1 MILNIV
7 FSEEDKKMIKRLTTY
22 IAVAA
27 SLVLGACSEETLRP
41 DVPDAGGEEGVR
53 VSIAIPDMPR
63 LATRAFG
70 DTPAA
75 DLKLTVFEFEKGS
88 DPTNTFLTKIY
99 QAETLTQTNVANGAT
114 VDFRINDLLMTES
127 PRVLHF
133 VVAPQHLDAK
143 YASEAV
149 VFSNLSV
156 RDNSQAYWGRV
167 EFPNGYGTV
176 DKNMKPQLTDEAKQ
190 KLTGVNVL
198 RNFAKVS
205 VEVATVATSNFQLT
219 GFELV
224 NVPTSGTVAPYNSG
238 RQEFPQM
245 FDDAG
250 KMLGYLAVAGNG
262 SGQQGYG
269 GIMPANCGFRNL
281 EENFSPVADGR
292 RPAWSTSP
300 AYLYEHPFESTR
312 RTYVILQGN
321 YRPTTTDAWQ
331 TCYYKIDLVRLNE
344 ESGMTEYYDILRNY
358 DFHIN
363 VTGVSAPGASTA
375 SEAISGVSY
384 NNISADVDA
393 RDMLQISDG
402 ANIVEVSKTNI
413 IFTNTTPVEFLYRY
427 SPVGGF
433 SSETTNAK
441 LHTNGLNAGDVIA
454 SVTDPEVYTDA
465 DGVVWVKRVITPKP
479 IPEAGTRE
487 QSFYVVDADGL
498 GREIRLVAHVPYDY
512 SDIEVYPGSENGRP
526 TSAAG
531 QGTVSPL
538 SGQPFT
544 VYFNLP
550 AGMPEAMFPLTFILE
565 SNRQNME
572 NNPIGTLVVTSGQ
585 TGFPTTEVYEVP
597 RIKYR
602 KTVSYAEYLY
612 KTDANNNLITDGA
625 GNYVENTD
633 HTVRCRFRTI
643 NSLAELPG
651 APTQTVTY
659 LLISN
664 DYFNCTGENTQAAVP
679 TWPGVATFTRT
690 R

>member
-1 MILNIV
+1 
-7 FSEEDKKMIKRLTTY
+7 MIKRLTTY
-22 IAVAA
+22 IVVAA

-75 DLKLTVFEFEKGS
+75 DLKLTVFEFEKGT

-99 QAETLTQTNVANGAT
+99 QAETLTQTNVTNGAT

-133 VVAPQHLDAK
+133 VVAPQHLDAR

-176 DKNMKPQLTDEAKQ
+176 DKDMKPQLTDEAKQ

-205 VEVATVATSNFQLT
+205 VEVAATATANFQLT

-238 RQEFPQM
+238 RQKFPRM

-250 KMLGYLAVAGNG
+250 TMLGYLAVAGNG
-262 SGQQGYG
+262 SGQQGYS

-281 EENFSPVADGR
+281 EENFSPVAGGG
-292 RPAWSTSP
+292 RPAWSTRD

-512 SDIEVYPGSENGRP
+512 SDIEVYPGSENDRP

>member
-1 MILNIV
+1 
-7 FSEEDKKMIKRLTTY
+7 MIKRLTTY

-41 DVPDAGGEEGVR
+41 DVPDADGGEGVR

-75 DLKLTVFEFEKGS
+75 DLKLTVFEFEMGS

-133 VVAPQHLDAK
+133 VVAPQHLDAR

-205 VEVATVATSNFQLT
+205 VEVAATATANFQLT

-224 NVPTSGTVAPYNSG
+224 NVPTSGTVAPYNTG

-250 KMLGYLAVAGNG
+250 TMLGYLAVAGNG
-262 SGQQGYG
+262 SGQQGYS

-281 EENFSPVADGR
+281 EENFSPVADGG

-384 NNISADVDA
+384 NNISAYVDA

>member
-1 MILNIV
+1 
-7 FSEEDKKMIKRLTTY
+7 MIKRLTTY

-205 VEVATVATSNFQLT
+205 VEVAATATANFQLT

-250 KMLGYLAVAGNG
+250 TMLGYLAVAGNG
-262 SGQQGYG
+262 SGQQGYS

-281 EENFSPVADGR
+281 EENFSPVADGG
-292 RPAWSTSP
+292 RPAWSTRD

-454 SVTDPEVYTDA
+454 SVTAPEVYTDA

-498 GREIRLVAHVPYDY
+498 GREIRLVAHVTYDY

>member
-1 MILNIV
+1 
-7 FSEEDKKMIKRLTTY
+7 MIKRLTTY

-27 SLVLGACSEETLRP
+27 SLALGACSEETLRP
-41 DVPDAGGEEGVR
+41 DVPDAGGGEGVR

-75 DLKLTVFEFEKGS
+75 DLKLTVFEFEMGS
-88 DPTNTFLTKIY
+88 DPTNIFLTKIY
-99 QAETLTQTNVANGAT
+99 QAETLTQTNVTNGAT

-133 VVAPQHLDAK
+133 VVAPQHLDAR

-176 DKNMKPQLTDEAKQ
+176 DKDMKPQLTDEAKQ

-205 VEVATVATSNFQLT
+205 VEVAIAATSNFQLT

-238 RQEFPQM
+238 RQKFPRM

-250 KMLGYLAVAGNG
+250 TMLGYLAVAGNG
-262 SGQQGYG
+262 SGQQGYS

-281 EENFSPVADGR
+281 EENFSPVADGG

>member
-1 MILNIV
+1 
-7 FSEEDKKMIKRLTTY
+7 MIKRLTTY

-27 SLVLGACSEETLRP
+27 SLALGACSEETLRP
-41 DVPDAGGEEGVR
+41 DVPDAGGGEGVR

-99 QAETLTQTNVANGAT
+99 QAETLTQTNVTNGAT

-133 VVAPQHLDAK
+133 VVAPQHLDAR

-176 DKNMKPQLTDEAKQ
+176 DKDMKPQLTDEAKQ

-281 EENFSPVADGR
+281 EENFSPVADGG
-292 RPAWSTSP
+292 RPAWSTRD

-312 RTYVILQGN
+312 RTYVILRGN

-454 SVTDPEVYTDA
+454 SVTAPEVYTDA

>member
-1 MILNIV
+1 
-7 FSEEDKKMIKRLTTY
+7 MIKRLTTY

-281 EENFSPVADGR
+281 EENFSPVADGG
-292 RPAWSTSP
+292 RPAWSTRD

>member
-1 MILNIV
+1 
-7 FSEEDKKMIKRLTTY
+7 MIKRLTTY

-238 RQEFPQM
+238 RQKFPRM

-250 KMLGYLAVAGNG
+250 TMLGYLAVAGNG
-262 SGQQGYG
+262 SGQQGYS

-281 EENFSPVADGR
+281 EENFSPVADGG

-538 SGQPFT
+538 SDQPFT

>member
-1 MILNIV
+1 
-7 FSEEDKKMIKRLTTY
+7 MIKRLTTY

-281 EENFSPVADGR
+281 EENFSPVADGG

-312 RTYVILQGN
+312 RTYVILRGN

-402 ANIVEVSKTNI
+402 SNIVEVSKTNI

>member
-1 MILNIV
+1 
-7 FSEEDKKMIKRLTTY
+7 MIKRLTTY

-281 EENFSPVADGR
+281 EENFSPVADGG

-312 RTYVILQGN
+312 RTYVILRGN

-538 SGQPFT
+538 SDQPFT

>member
-1 MILNIV
+1 
-7 FSEEDKKMIKRLTTY
+7 MIKRLTTY

-205 VEVATVATSNFQLT
+205 VEVAATATANFQLT

-250 KMLGYLAVAGNG
+250 TMLGYLAVAGNG
-262 SGQQGYG
+262 SGQQGYS

-281 EENFSPVADGR
+281 EENFSPVADGG
-292 RPAWSTSP
+292 RPAWSTRD

-427 SPVGGF
+427 SLVGGF

-454 SVTDPEVYTDA
+454 SVTAPEVYTDA

>member
-1 MILNIV
+1 
-7 FSEEDKKMIKRLTTY
+7 MIKRLTTY
-22 IAVAA
+22 IVVAA

-75 DLKLTVFEFEKGS
+75 DLKLTVFEFEKGT

-99 QAETLTQTNVANGAT
+99 QAETLTQTNVTNGAT

-133 VVAPQHLDAK
+133 VVAPQHLDAR

-176 DKNMKPQLTDEAKQ
+176 DNDMKPQLTDEAKQ

-250 KMLGYLAVAGNG
+250 KMLGYLDVAGNG

-281 EENFSPVADGR
+281 EENFSPVADGG
-292 RPAWSTSP
+292 RPAWSTRD

>member
-1 MILNIV
+1 
-7 FSEEDKKMIKRLTTY
+7 MIKRLTTY
-22 IAVAA
+22 IVVAA

-75 DLKLTVFEFEKGS
+75 DLKLTVFEFEKGT

-99 QAETLTQTNVANGAT
+99 QAETLTQTNVTNGAT

-133 VVAPQHLDAK
+133 VVAPQHLDAR

-176 DKNMKPQLTDEAKQ
+176 DKDMKPQLTDEAKQ

-205 VEVATVATSNFQLT
+205 VEVAATATANFQLT

-238 RQEFPQM
+238 RQKFPRM

-250 KMLGYLAVAGNG
+250 TMLGYLAVAGNG
-262 SGQQGYG
+262 SGQQGYS

-281 EENFSPVADGR
+281 EENFSPVADGG
-292 RPAWSTSP
+292 RPAWSTRD

-512 SDIEVYPGSENGRP
+512 SDIEVYPGSENDRP

>member
-1 MILNIV
+1 
-7 FSEEDKKMIKRLTTY
+7 MIKRLTTY

-205 VEVATVATSNFQLT
+205 VEVAATATANFQLT

-250 KMLGYLAVAGNG
+250 TMLGYLAVAGNG
-262 SGQQGYG
+262 SGQQGYS

-281 EENFSPVADGR
+281 EENFSPVADGG
-292 RPAWSTSP
+292 RPAWSTRD

-402 ANIVEVSKTNI
+402 ANIVEESKTNI

-454 SVTDPEVYTDA
+454 SVTAPEVYTDA

>member
-1 MILNIV
+1 
-7 FSEEDKKMIKRLTTY
+7 MIKRLTTY

-149 VFSNLSV
+149 VLSNLSV

-205 VEVATVATSNFQLT
+205 VEVAATATANFQLT

-250 KMLGYLAVAGNG
+250 TMLGYLAVAGNG
-262 SGQQGYG
+262 SGQQGYS

-281 EENFSPVADGR
+281 EENFSPVADGG
-292 RPAWSTSP
+292 RPAWSTRD

-454 SVTDPEVYTDA
+454 SVTAPEVYTDA

>member
-1 MILNIV
+1 
-7 FSEEDKKMIKRLTTY
+7 MIKRLTTY

-41 DVPDAGGEEGVR
+41 DVPDAGGGEGVR

-176 DKNMKPQLTDEAKQ
+176 DKDMKPQLTDEAKQ

-281 EENFSPVADGR
+281 EENFSPVADGG
-292 RPAWSTSP
+292 RPAWSTRD

-312 RTYVILQGN
+312 RTYVILRGN

-454 SVTDPEVYTDA
+454 SVTAPEVYTDA

>member
-1 MILNIV
+1 
-7 FSEEDKKMIKRLTTY
+7 MIKRLTTY

-41 DVPDAGGEEGVR
+41 DVPDADGGEGVR

-75 DLKLTVFEFEKGS
+75 DLKLTVFEFEMGS

-133 VVAPQHLDAK
+133 VVAPQHLDAR

-205 VEVATVATSNFQLT
+205 VEVAATATANFQLT

-224 NVPTSGTVAPYNSG
+224 NVPTSGTVAPYNTG

-250 KMLGYLAVAGNG
+250 TMLGYLAVAGNG
-262 SGQQGYG
+262 SGQQGYS

-281 EENFSPVADGR
+281 EENFSPVADGG

>member
-1 MILNIV
+1 
-7 FSEEDKKMIKRLTTY
+7 MIKRLTTY

-238 RQEFPQM
+238 RQKFPRM

-250 KMLGYLAVAGNG
+250 TMLGYLAVAGNG
-262 SGQQGYG
+262 SGQQGYS

-281 EENFSPVADGR
+281 EENFSPVADGG

-312 RTYVILQGN
+312 RTYVILRGN

>member
-1 MILNIV
+1 
-7 FSEEDKKMIKRLTTY
+7 MIKRLTTY

-75 DLKLTVFEFEKGS
+75 DLTLTVFEFEKGS

-205 VEVATVATSNFQLT
+205 VEVAATATANFQLT

-250 KMLGYLAVAGNG
+250 TMLGYLAVAGNG
-262 SGQQGYG
+262 SGQQGYS

-281 EENFSPVADGR
+281 EENFSPVADGG
-292 RPAWSTSP
+292 RPAWSTRD

-454 SVTDPEVYTDA
+454 SVTAPEVYTDA

>member
-1 MILNIV
+1 
-7 FSEEDKKMIKRLTTY
+7 MIKRLTTY

-238 RQEFPQM
+238 RQKFPRM

-250 KMLGYLAVAGNG
+250 TMLGYLAVAGNG
-262 SGQQGYG
+262 SGQQGYS

-281 EENFSPVADGR
+281 EENFSPVADGG
-292 RPAWSTSP
+292 RPAWSTRD

-312 RTYVILQGN
+312 RTYVILRGN

-512 SDIEVYPGSENGRP
+512 SDIEVYPGSENDRP

>member
-1 MILNIV
+1 
-7 FSEEDKKMIKRLTTY
+7 MIKRLTTY

-262 SGQQGYG
+262 SGQQGYS

-281 EENFSPVADGR
+281 EENFSPVADGG
-292 RPAWSTSP
+292 RPAWSTRD

-312 RTYVILQGN
+312 RTYVILRGN

>member
-1 MILNIV
+1 
-7 FSEEDKKMIKRLTTY
+7 MIKRLTTY

-238 RQEFPQM
+238 RQKFPRM

-262 SGQQGYG
+262 SGQQGYS

-281 EENFSPVADGR
+281 EENFSPVADGG
-292 RPAWSTSP
+292 RPAWSTRD

-312 RTYVILQGN
+312 RTYVILRGN

>member
-1 MILNIV
+1 
-7 FSEEDKKMIKRLTTY
+7 MIKRLTTY

-262 SGQQGYG
+262 SGQQGYS

-281 EENFSPVADGR
+281 EENFSPVADGG

>member
-1 MILNIV
+1 
-7 FSEEDKKMIKRLTTY
+7 MIKRLTTY

-238 RQEFPQM
+238 RQKFPRM

-250 KMLGYLAVAGNG
+250 TMLGYLAVAGNG
-262 SGQQGYG
+262 SGQQGYS

-281 EENFSPVADGR
+281 EENFSPVADGG

-690 R
+690 RRIARYLKR

>member
-1 MILNIV
+1 
-7 FSEEDKKMIKRLTTY
+7 MIKRLTTY

-41 DVPDAGGEEGVR
+41 DVPDADGGEGVR

-75 DLKLTVFEFEKGS
+75 DLKLTVFEFEMGS

-133 VVAPQHLDAK
+133 VVAPQHLDAR

-205 VEVATVATSNFQLT
+205 VEVAATATANFQLT

-224 NVPTSGTVAPYNSG
+224 NVPTSGTVAPYNTG
-238 RQEFPQM
+238 RQEFPRM

-250 KMLGYLAVAGNG
+250 TMLGYLAVAGNG
-262 SGQQGYG
+262 SGQQGYS

-281 EENFSPVADGR
+281 EENFSPVADGG

-312 RTYVILQGN
+312 RTYVILRGN

-454 SVTDPEVYTDA
+454 SVTAPEVYTDA

>member
-1 MILNIV
+1 
-7 FSEEDKKMIKRLTTY
+7 MIKRLTTY

-281 EENFSPVADGR
+281 EENFSPVADGG
-292 RPAWSTSP
+292 RPAWSTRD

-512 SDIEVYPGSENGRP
+512 SDIEVYPGSENDRP

-651 APTQTVTY
+651 APMQTVTY

>member
-1 MILNIV
+1 
-7 FSEEDKKMIKRLTTY
+7 MIKRLTTY

-53 VSIAIPDMPR
+53 VSITIPDMPR

-205 VEVATVATSNFQLT
+205 VEVAATATANFQLT

-250 KMLGYLAVAGNG
+250 TMLGYLAVAGNG
-262 SGQQGYG
+262 SGQQGYS

-281 EENFSPVADGR
+281 EENFSPVADGG
-292 RPAWSTSP
+292 RPAWSTRD

-454 SVTDPEVYTDA
+454 SVTAPEVYTDA

>member
-1 MILNIV
+1 
-7 FSEEDKKMIKRLTTY
+7 MIKRLTTY

-538 SGQPFT
+538 SDQPFT

>member
-1 MILNIV
+1 
-7 FSEEDKKMIKRLTTY
+7 MIKRLTTY
-22 IAVAA
+22 IVVAA

-70 DTPAA
+70 DTPA
-75 DLKLTVFEFEKGS
+75 DLKLTVFEFEKGT

-99 QAETLTQTNVANGAT
+99 QAETLTQTNVTNGAT

-238 RQEFPQM
+238 RQEFPRM

-250 KMLGYLAVAGNG
+250 TMLGYLAVAGNG
-262 SGQQGYG
+262 SGQQGYS

-281 EENFSPVADGR
+281 EENFSPVAGGG
-292 RPAWSTSP
+292 RPAWSTRD

-312 RTYVILQGN
+312 RTYVILRGN

-454 SVTDPEVYTDA
+454 SVTAPEVYTDA

>member
-1 MILNIV
+1 
-7 FSEEDKKMIKRLTTY
+7 MIKRLTTY

-27 SLVLGACSEETLRP
+27 SLALGACSEETLRP
-41 DVPDAGGEEGVR
+41 DVPDAGGGEGVR

-75 DLKLTVFEFEKGS
+75 DLKLTVFEFEMGS
-88 DPTNTFLTKIY
+88 DPTNIFLTKIY
-99 QAETLTQTNVANGAT
+99 QAETLTQTNVTNGAT

-133 VVAPQHLDAK
+133 VVAPQHLDAR

-176 DKNMKPQLTDEAKQ
+176 DKDMKPQLTDEAKQ

-205 VEVATVATSNFQLT
+205 VEVATAATSNFQLT

-238 RQEFPQM
+238 RQKFPRM

-250 KMLGYLAVAGNG
+250 TMLGYLAVAGNG
-262 SGQQGYG
+262 SGQQGYS

-281 EENFSPVADGR
+281 EENFSPVADGG
-292 RPAWSTSP
+292 RPAWSTRD

-312 RTYVILQGN
+312 RTYVILRGN

-454 SVTDPEVYTDA
+454 SVTAPEVYTDA
-465 DGVVWVKRVITPKP
+465 DGVVWVKRIRPK
-479 IPEAGTRE
+479 
-487 QSFYVVDADGL
+487 
-498 GREIRLVAHVPYDY
+498 
-512 SDIEVYPGSENGRP
+512 
-526 TSAAG
+526 
-531 QGTVSPL
+531 
-538 SGQPFT
+538 
-544 VYFNLP
+544 
-550 AGMPEAMFPLTFILE
+550 
-565 SNRQNME
+565 
-572 NNPIGTLVVTSGQ
+572 
-585 TGFPTTEVYEVP
+585 
-597 RIKYR
+597 
-602 KTVSYAEYLY
+602 
-612 KTDANNNLITDGA
+612 
-625 GNYVENTD
+625 
-633 HTVRCRFRTI
+633 
-643 NSLAELPG
+643 
-651 APTQTVTY
+651 
-659 LLISN
+659 
-664 DYFNCTGENTQAAVP
+664 
-679 TWPGVATFTRT
+679 
-690 R
+690 

>member
-1 MILNIV
+1 
-7 FSEEDKKMIKRLTTY
+7 MIKRLTTY

-262 SGQQGYG
+262 SGQQGYS

-281 EENFSPVADGR
+281 EENFSPVADGG

-538 SGQPFT
+538 SDQPFT

>member
-1 MILNIV
+1 
-7 FSEEDKKMIKRLTTY
+7 MIKRLTTY

-75 DLKLTVFEFEKGS
+75 DLKLTVFEFEMGS

-133 VVAPQHLDAK
+133 VVAPQHLDAR

-176 DKNMKPQLTDEAKQ
+176 DNDMKPQLTDEAKQ

-205 VEVATVATSNFQLT
+205 VEVAIAATSNFQLT

-250 KMLGYLAVAGNG
+250 TMLGYLAVAGNG

-281 EENFSPVADGR
+281 EENFSPVADGG
-292 RPAWSTSP
+292 RPAWSTRD

-312 RTYVILQGN
+312 RTYVILRGN

>member
-1 MILNIV
+1 
-7 FSEEDKKMIKRLTTY
+7 MIKRLTTY

-27 SLVLGACSEETLRP
+27 SLVFGGCSEETLRP
-41 DVPDAGGEEGVR
+41 DLPDADGGEGVR

-75 DLKLTVFEFEKGS
+75 DLKLTVFEFETGS

-133 VVAPQHLDAK
+133 VVAPQYLDAR

-176 DKNMKPQLTDEAKQ
+176 GNDKKPQLSEEAKQ

-205 VEVATVATSNFQLT
+205 VEVAATATANFQLT

-224 NVPTSGTVAPYNSG
+224 NVPTSGTVAPYNTG
-238 RQEFPQM
+238 RQKFPQM

-250 KMLGYLAVAGNG
+250 TMLGYLEVAGNG
-262 SGQQGYG
+262 SGQQGYS
-269 GIMPANCGFRNL
+269 GIMPSNCGFRNL
-281 EENFSPVADGR
+281 EENFNPVADGG
-292 RPAWSTSP
+292 RPAWSVSP

-321 YRPTTTDAWQ
+321 YRPTTTAAWQ

-363 VTGVSAPGASTA
+363 VTGVSAPGAPNA

-402 ANIVEVSKTNI
+402 ANIVEVSKTSI

-427 SPVGGF
+427 SPVGGS
-433 SSETTNAK
+433 SSETTNAR
-441 LHTNGLNAGDVIA
+441 LQTNGLQAGDVIA
-454 SVTDPEVYTDA
+454 SVSAPEVYTDP
-465 DGVVWVKRVITPKP
+465 DGVVWVKRVITPNP
-479 IPEAGTRE
+479 IPKAGARE

-512 SDIEVYPGSENGRP
+512 SMIEVYPGSENDRP
-526 TSAAG
+526 ASATG
-531 QGTVSPL
+531 KGTVSPL

-550 AGMPEAMFPLTFILE
+550 AGMPEAMFPLTFTLE

-612 KTDANNNLITDGA
+612 KTDADNNLITDGA

-659 LLISN
+659 VLISN
-664 DYFNCTGENTQAAVP
+664 DYFNCTGEKSEAAVP

>member
-1 MILNIV
+1 
-7 FSEEDKKMIKRLTTY
+7 MIKRLTTY

-41 DVPDAGGEEGVR
+41 DVPDAGGGEGVR

-75 DLKLTVFEFEKGS
+75 DLKLTVFEFEMGS
-88 DPTNTFLTKIY
+88 DPTNIFLTKIY

-281 EENFSPVADGR
+281 EENFSPVADGG
-292 RPAWSTSP
+292 RPAWSTRD

-312 RTYVILQGN
+312 RTYVILRGN

-454 SVTDPEVYTDA
+454 SVTAPEVYTDA

>member
-1 MILNIV
+1 
-7 FSEEDKKMIKRLTTY
+7 MIKRLTTY

-205 VEVATVATSNFQLT
+205 VEVAATATANFQLT

-250 KMLGYLAVAGNG
+250 TMLGYLAVAGNG
-262 SGQQGYG
+262 SGQQGYS

-281 EENFSPVADGR
+281 EENFSPVADGG

-454 SVTDPEVYTDA
+454 SVTAPEVYTDA

>member
-1 MILNIV
+1 
-7 FSEEDKKMIKRLTTY
+7 MIKRLTTY

-176 DKNMKPQLTDEAKQ
+176 DKDMKPQLTDEAKQ

-238 RQEFPQM
+238 RQKFPRM

-250 KMLGYLAVAGNG
+250 TMLGYLAVAGNG
-262 SGQQGYG
+262 SGQQGYS

-281 EENFSPVADGR
+281 EENFSPVADGG
-292 RPAWSTSP
+292 RPAWSTRD

-312 RTYVILQGN
+312 RTYVILRGN
-321 YRPTTTDAWQ
+321 YRPTATDAWQ

>member
-1 MILNIV
+1 
-7 FSEEDKKMIKRLTTY
+7 MIKRLTTY

-41 DVPDAGGEEGVR
+41 DVPDADGGEGVR

-75 DLKLTVFEFEKGS
+75 DLKLTVFEFEMGS

-133 VVAPQHLDAK
+133 VVAPQHLDAR

-205 VEVATVATSNFQLT
+205 VEVAATATANFQLT

-224 NVPTSGTVAPYNSG
+224 NVPTSGTVAPYNTG

-250 KMLGYLAVAGNG
+250 TMLGYLAVAGNG
-262 SGQQGYG
+262 SGQQGYS

-281 EENFSPVADGR
+281 EENFSPVADGG
-292 RPAWSTSP
+292 RPAWSTRD

>member
-1 MILNIV
+1 
-7 FSEEDKKMIKRLTTY
+7 MIKRLTTY

-41 DVPDAGGEEGVR
+41 DVPDADGGEGVR

-75 DLKLTVFEFEKGS
+75 DLKLTVFEFEMGS

-133 VVAPQHLDAK
+133 VVAPQHLDAR

-176 DKNMKPQLTDEAKQ
+176 DKDMKPQLTDEAKQ

-205 VEVATVATSNFQLT
+205 VEVAATATSNFQLT

-224 NVPTSGTVAPYNSG
+224 NVPTSGTVAPYNTG

-250 KMLGYLAVAGNG
+250 TMLGYLAVAGNG
-262 SGQQGYG
+262 SGQQGYS

-281 EENFSPVADGR
+281 EENFSPVADGG
-292 RPAWSTSP
+292 RPAWSTRD

-312 RTYVILQGN
+312 RTYVILRGN

-512 SDIEVYPGSENGRP
+512 SDIEVYPGSENDRP

-651 APTQTVTY
+651 APMQTVTY

>member
-1 MILNIV
+1 
-7 FSEEDKKMIKRLTTY
+7 MIKRLTTY

-27 SLVLGACSEETLRP
+27 SLALGACSEETLRP

-75 DLKLTVFEFEKGS
+75 DLKLTVFEFEMGS

-99 QAETLTQTNVANGAT
+99 KAETLTQTNVANGAT

-133 VVAPQHLDAK
+133 VVAPQHLDAR

-167 EFPNGYGTV
+167 EFPSGYGTV
-176 DKNMKPQLTDEAKQ
+176 DKDMKPQLTDEAKQ
-190 KLTGVNVL
+190 KLTSVNVL

-205 VEVATVATSNFQLT
+205 VEVATAATSNFQLT

-224 NVPTSGTVAPYNSG
+224 NVPTSGTIAPYNTG

-262 SGQQGYG
+262 SGQQGYS

-281 EENFSPVADGR
+281 EENFSPVADGG
-292 RPAWSTSP
+292 RPAWSTRD

>member
-1 MILNIV
+1 LNIV

-205 VEVATVATSNFQLT
+205 VEVAATATANFQLT

-250 KMLGYLAVAGNG
+250 TMLGYLAVAGNG
-262 SGQQGYG
+262 SGQQGYS

-281 EENFSPVADGR
+281 EENFSPVADGG
-292 RPAWSTSP
+292 RPAWSTRD

-454 SVTDPEVYTDA
+454 SVTAPEVYTDA

>member
-1 MILNIV
+1 
-7 FSEEDKKMIKRLTTY
+7 MIKRLTTY

-281 EENFSPVADGR
+281 EENFSPVADGG